1 VPNRQRARGARTLR
15 IAVVASPVTPLRPA
29 QTGGAQSVICDLAVG
44 LIRRGHNVLLHCA
57 EGSEVAGVELVM
69 VPTPA
74 DAHQALIMPGG
85 AQTIPTPGVTAAIT
99 AMFRGIKASR
109 PDVVSQHAF
118 DAPAFEMAEMLP
130 SLHTLHLPPIEPAVV
145 AAVRLIPAARLATVS
160 QSCRRNWEAAG
171 VRIGRV
177 IRNGVSDSPV
187 NGDPIE
193 DVALIAGR
201 ISPEKGVDQ
210 ALKAARFAG
219 VRCRIAG
226 SLYDPGYVVDLAGA
240 EVLGSIPRIDL
251 RRVMGRSAVTVCA
264 IRWEEPFGLVAAEAQ
279 MAGCPVAAYRR
290 GAMPEVVEEG
300 VSGFLA
306 VPDDVEDLARA
317 IVKCLALDRRKVRA
331 SAQRRLGLEG
341 MLNGYEAALS
351 EVVR

>member
-1 VPNRQRARGARTLR
+1 MR
-15 IAVVASPVTPLRPA
+15 IAVVASPVAPLRPA
-29 QTGGAQSVICDLAVG
+29 QTGGAQSLICDLAVG
-44 LIRRGHNVLLHCA
+44 LIRRGHKVLLHCA

-69 VPTPA
+69 VPIPS
-74 DAHQALIMPGG
+74 DANQALVMPGG
-85 AQTIPTPGVTAAIT
+85 APTIPTPGVTAAIT
-99 AMFRGIKASR
+99 AMFRGIEASR

-118 DAPAFEMAEMLP
+118 DAPAFEMAARLP

-145 AAVRLIPAARLATVS
+145 AAARLIPPARLATVS
-160 QSCRRNWEAAG
+160 HSCRRDWEAAG

-177 IRNGVSDSPV
+177 IRNGVSDSSV
-187 NGDPIE
+187 NGNPVE

-201 ISPEKGVDQ
+201 ISPEKGVDH
-210 ALKAARFAG
+210 ALTAARLAG
-219 VRCRIAG
+219 ARCRIAG
-226 SLYDPGYVVDLAGA
+226 SLYDPDYVVDLAGA
-240 EVLGSIPRIDL
+240 EILGSIPRDEL

-300 VSGFLA
+300 VSGFMA
-306 VPDDVEDLARA
+306 TPDDIHDLARA
-317 IVKCLALDRRKVRA
+317 IVNCRTLDRRTVKA

-341 MLNGYEAALS
+341 MLNGYEAALR
-351 EVVR
+351 EVAR

>member
-1 VPNRQRARGARTLR
+1 MR

-44 LIRRGHNVLLHCA
+44 MVRRGHYVLLHCA

-69 VPTPA
+69 VPTPT
-74 DAHQALIMPGG
+74 DANKALVMPGG
-85 AQTIPTPGVTAAIT
+85 APAIPTPGVTEAIM
-99 AMFRGIKASR
+99 AMFRGVETSR
-109 PDVVSQHAF
+109 PDIVSQHAF

-160 QSCRRNWEAAG
+160 QSCRRDWEAAG
-171 VRIGRV
+171 MQIGLV
-177 IRNGVSDSPV
+177 IPNGVSDSPV
-187 NGDPIE
+187 NGDQVE

-201 ISPEKGVDQ
+201 ISPEKGVDH
-210 ALKAARFAG
+210 ALRAARLAG

-226 SLYDPGYVVDLAGA
+226 SLYDPGYVVDLVGA
-240 EVLGSIPRIDL
+240 EVLGSIPRDDL

-306 VPDDVEDLARA
+306 TPDDVHDLARA
-317 IVKCLALDRRKVRA
+317 IARCRMLDRRTVRA

-341 MLNGYEAALS
+341 MLNAYEAAFS
-351 EVVR
+351 EVAR

>member
-1 VPNRQRARGARTLR
+1 MR

-29 QTGGAQSVICDLAVG
+29 QAGGAQSVICDLAVG
-44 LIRRGHNVLLHCA
+44 MVRRGHNVLLHCA

-69 VPTPA
+69 VPTPT
-74 DAHQALIMPGG
+74 DANKALVMPGG
-85 AQTIPTPGVTAAIT
+85 APAIPTPGVTEAIT
-99 AMFRGIKASR
+99 AMFRGVEASR

-118 DAPAFEMAEMLP
+118 DVPAFERAEMLP

-145 AAVRLIPAARLATVS
+145 AALRLIPAARLATVS
-160 QSCRRNWEAAG
+160 QSCRRDWEAAG

-177 IRNGVSDSPV
+177 IRNGVSDSSV
-187 NGDPIE
+187 NGDQVE

-201 ISPEKGVDQ
+201 ISPEKGVDH
-210 ALKAARFAG
+210 ALRAARFAG
-219 VRCRIAG
+219 FRCRIAG
-226 SLYDPGYVVDLAGA
+226 SLYDPGYVVDLVGA
-240 EVLGSIPRIDL
+240 EVLGSIPRDDL

-279 MAGCPVAAYRR
+279 MGGCPVAAYRR

-306 VPDDVEDLARA
+306 TPDDVHDLARA
-317 IVKCLALDRRKVRA
+317 IARCRMLDRRTVRA
-331 SAQRRLGLEG
+331 SAQRRLGLEE
-341 MLNGYEAALS
+341 MLNTYEAAFR
-351 EVVR
+351 EVAAQ

>member
-1 VPNRQRARGARTLR
+1 
-15 IAVVASPVTPLRPA
+15 LRPA

-44 LIRRGHNVLLHCA
+44 MVRRGHNVLLHCA

-69 VPTPA
+69 VPTPT
-74 DAHQALIMPGG
+74 DANKALVMPGG
-85 AQTIPTPGVTAAIT
+85 APAIPTPGVTEAIT
-99 AMFRGIKASR
+99 AMFRGIGASR

-145 AAVRLIPAARLATVS
+145 AALRLIPAARLATVS
-160 QSCRRNWEAAG
+160 QSCRRDWEAAG
-171 VRIGRV
+171 MQIGLV
-177 IRNGVSDSPV
+177 IPNGVSDSPV
-187 NGDPIE
+187 NGDQVE

-201 ISPEKGVDQ
+201 ISPEKGVDH
-210 ALKAARFAG
+210 ALRAARLAG

-226 SLYDPGYVVDLAGA
+226 SLYDPGYVVDLVGA
-240 EVLGSIPRIDL
+240 EVLGSIPRDDL

-264 IRWEEPFGLVAAEAQ
+264 IRWEEPFGMVAAEAQ
-279 MAGCPVAAYRR
+279 MAGCPVAAYRL

-306 VPDDVEDLARA
+306 TPDDVRDLARA
-317 IVKCLALDRRKVRA
+317 IARCRMLDRRTVRA

-341 MLNGYEAALS
+341 MLNAYEAAFS
-351 EVVR
+351 EVAR

>member
-1 VPNRQRARGARTLR
+1 VR
-15 IAVVASPVTPLRPA
+15 IAIVASPVTPLRPA

-44 LIRRGHNVLLHCA
+44 MVRRGHNVLLHCA
-57 EGSEVAGVELVM
+57 EGSEVAGVELVT
-69 VPTPA
+69 VPTPT
-74 DAHQALIMPGG
+74 DANKALVMPGG
-85 AQTIPTPGVTAAIT
+85 APAIPTPGVTEAIT
-99 AMFRGIKASR
+99 AMFRGIEASR

-118 DAPAFEMAEMLP
+118 DAPAFGMAKTLP

-160 QSCRRNWEAAG
+160 QSCRRDWEAAG

-187 NGDPIE
+187 NRDQVE

-201 ISPEKGVDQ
+201 ISPEKGVDH
-210 ALKAARFAG
+210 ALRAARLAG

-226 SLYDPGYVVDLAGA
+226 SLYVPGYVVDLVGA
-240 EVLGSIPRIDL
+240 EVLGSLPRDEL
-251 RRVMGRSAVTVCA
+251 RRIMGRSAVTVCA

-306 VPDDVEDLARA
+306 TPDDVQDLARA
-317 IVKCLALDRRKVRA
+317 ITSCRTLDRRIVRA

-341 MLNGYEAALS
+341 MLNGYEAAFR
-351 EVVR
+351 EVAQ

>member
-1 VPNRQRARGARTLR
+1 MV
-15 IAVVASPVTPLRPA
+15 
-29 QTGGAQSVICDLAVG
+29 
-44 LIRRGHNVLLHCA
+44 RRGHNVLLHCA

-69 VPTPA
+69 VPIPT
-74 DAHQALIMPGG
+74 DANKALVMPGG
-85 AQTIPTPGVTAAIT
+85 APAIPIPGVIEAIR
-99 AMFRGIKASR
+99 AMFRGVETSR
-109 PDVVSQHAF
+109 PDIVSQHAF

-145 AAVRLIPAARLATVS
+145 AALRLIPAARLATVS
-160 QSCRRNWEAAG
+160 QSCRRDWEAAG
-171 VRIGRV
+171 MQIGLV
-177 IRNGVSDSPV
+177 IPNGVSDSPV
-187 NGDPIE
+187 NGDQVE

-201 ISPEKGVDQ
+201 ISPEKGVDH
-210 ALKAARFAG
+210 ALRAARLAG

-226 SLYDPGYVVDLAGA
+226 SLYDPDYVVDLVGA
-240 EVLGSIPRIDL
+240 EVLGSIPRDDL

-306 VPDDVEDLARA
+306 TPDDVHDLARA
-317 IVKCLALDRRKVRA
+317 IARCRMLDRRTVRA

-341 MLNGYEAALS
+341 MLNAYEAAFS
-351 EVVR
+351 EVAR

>member
-1 VPNRQRARGARTLR
+1 MR

-44 LIRRGHNVLLHCA
+44 MVRRGHNVLLYCA

-74 DAHQALIMPGG
+74 DASKALVMPGG
-85 AQTIPTPGVTAAIT
+85 APAIPTPGVTEAIT
-99 AMFRGIKASR
+99 AMFRGVEASR

-145 AAVRLIPAARLATVS
+145 AALRLIPAARLATVS
-160 QSCRRNWEAAG
+160 QSCRRDWEAAG
-171 VRIGRV
+171 VQIGLV
-177 IRNGVSDSPV
+177 IPNGVSDSPV
-187 NGDPIE
+187 DGDQVE
-193 DVALIAGR
+193 DIVLIAGR
-201 ISPEKGVDQ
+201 ISPEKGVDH
-210 ALKAARFAG
+210 ALRAARLAG

-226 SLYDPGYVVDLAGA
+226 SLYDPGYVVDLVGA
-240 EVLGSIPRIDL
+240 EVLGSIPRDDL
-251 RRVMGRSAVTVCA
+251 RRAMGRSAVTVCA

-290 GAMPEVVEEG
+290 GAMPEVIEEG

-306 VPDDVEDLARA
+306 TPDDVRDLARA
-317 IVKCLALDRRKVRA
+317 IAKCRMLDRRNVRA
-331 SAQRRLGLEG
+331 SAQRRLGLEK
-341 MLNGYEAALS
+341 MLSAYEAAFR
-351 EVVR
+351 EVDR

>member
-1 VPNRQRARGARTLR
+1 VR

-44 LIRRGHNVLLHCA
+44 MVRRGHNVLLHCA

-74 DAHQALIMPGG
+74 DASKALVMPGG
-85 AQTIPTPGVTAAIT
+85 APAIPTPGVTEAIT
-99 AMFRGIKASR
+99 AMFRGVDAGR

-145 AAVRLIPAARLATVS
+145 AALRLIPAARLATVS
-160 QSCRRNWEAAG
+160 QSCRRDWEAAG
-171 VRIGRV
+171 MQIGLV
-177 IRNGVSDSPV
+177 IPNGVSDDSPV
-187 NGDPIE
+187 NGDQVE

-201 ISPEKGVDQ
+201 ISPEKGVDH
-210 ALKAARFAG
+210 ALRAARLAG
-219 VRCRIAG
+219 LRCRIAG
-226 SLYDPGYVVDLAGA
+226 SPYDPGYVVDLAGA
-240 EVLGSIPRIDL
+240 EVLGSIPRDDL

-279 MAGCPVAAYRR
+279 MEGCPVAAYRR

-306 VPDDVEDLARA
+306 APDDVEGLARA
-317 IVKCLALDRRKVRA
+317 IVRCRMLDRRMVRA

-341 MLNGYEAALS
+341 MLNGYEAAFS
-351 EVVR
+351 EVAR

>member
-1 VPNRQRARGARTLR
+1 M
-15 IAVVASPVTPLRPA
+15 TPLRPA

-44 LIRRGHNVLLHCA
+44 MVRRGHDVLLHCA

-69 VPTPA
+69 VPTPT
-74 DAHQALIMPGG
+74 DANKTLVMPGG
-85 AQTIPTPGVTAAIT
+85 APAIPTPGVTEAIT

-118 DAPAFEMAEMLP
+118 DAPAFEMTETLP
-130 SLHTLHLPPIEPAVV
+130 ALHTLHLPPIEPAVV

-160 QSCRRNWEAAG
+160 QSCWRDWEAAG

-177 IRNGVSDSPV
+177 IPNGVSDSPV
-187 NGDPIE
+187 NEDQVE

-201 ISPEKGVDQ
+201 ISPEKGVDH
-210 ALKAARFAG
+210 ALQAARFAG

-226 SLYDPGYVVDLAGA
+226 SLYDPDYVVDLVGA
-240 EVLGSIPRIDL
+240 EVLGSIPRGEL
-251 RRVMGRSAVTVCA
+251 RAVMGRSAVTVCA

-306 VPDDVEDLARA
+306 TPDDVHDLARA
-317 IVKCLALDRRKVRA
+317 ITRCRMLDRRTVRA
-331 SAQRRLGLEG
+331 SAQRRLGLQE
-341 MLNGYEAALS
+341 MLNAYEAAFR
-351 EVVR
+351 EVAG

>member
-1 VPNRQRARGARTLR
+1 MR

-44 LIRRGHNVLLHCA
+44 MVRRGHNVLLHCA

-74 DAHQALIMPGG
+74 DANKALVMPGG
-85 AQTIPTPGVTAAIT
+85 ARTIPTPGVTEAIT
-99 AMFRGIKASR
+99 AMFREVKAGR

-130 SLHTLHLPPIEPAVV
+130 SLHTLHLPPIGHAVV
-145 AAVRLIPAARLATVS
+145 AAIRLIPAARLATVS
-160 QSCRRNWEAAG
+160 QSCWRDWEAAG
-171 VRIGRV
+171 IQIGRV
-177 IRNGVSDSPV
+177 IPNGVSDSPV
-187 NGDPIE
+187 NGDQVE

-201 ISPEKGVDQ
+201 ISPEKGVDH
-210 ALKAARFAG
+210 ALRAARLAG

-226 SLYDPGYVVDLAGA
+226 SLYDPGYVIDLAGA
-240 EVLGSIPRIDL
+240 EVLGSIARDDL

-264 IRWEEPFGLVAAEAQ
+264 IRWEEPFGLVAAETQ

-306 VPDDVEDLARA
+306 TPDDVRDLARA
-317 IVKCLALDRRKVRA
+317 IDRCRKLDRKTVRA
-331 SAQRRLGLEG
+331 SAQRRLGLEE
-341 MLNGYEAALS
+341 MLNAYEAAFR
-351 EVVR
+351 EVAR

>member
-1 VPNRQRARGARTLR
+1 VR

-44 LIRRGHNVLLHCA
+44 MVRRGHNVLLHCA

-69 VPTPA
+69 VPTPT
-74 DAHQALIMPGG
+74 DANKALVMPGG
-85 AQTIPTPGVTAAIT
+85 APAIPTPGVTEAIT
-99 AMFRGIKASR
+99 AMFRAVEASR

-118 DAPAFEMAEMLP
+118 DAPAFEMAEMFP
-130 SLHTLHLPPIEPAVV
+130 SLHTLHLPPIAPAVV
-145 AAVRLIPAARLATVS
+145 AALRLVPPARLATVS
-160 QSCRRNWEAAG
+160 QSCRRDWEAAG
-171 VRIGRV
+171 MQIGLV
-177 IRNGVSDSPV
+177 IPNGVSDSPV
-187 NGDPIE
+187 NGGQVE

-201 ISPEKGVDQ
+201 ISPEKGVDH
-210 ALKAARFAG
+210 ALRAARLAG

-226 SLYDPGYVVDLAGA
+226 SLYDPGYVVDVVGA
-240 EVLGSIPRIDL
+240 EVLGSIPRDDL

-306 VPDDVEDLARA
+306 TPDDVDDLARA
-317 IVKCLALDRRKVRA
+317 IARCRMLDRRTVRA
-331 SAQRRLGLEG
+331 SAQRRLGLEE
-341 MLNGYEAALS
+341 MLNAYEAAFR
-351 EVVR
+351 EVAR

>member
-1 VPNRQRARGARTLR
+1 MR
-15 IAVVASPVTPLRPA
+15 ISVVASPVTPLRPA

-44 LIRRGHNVLLHCA
+44 LVRRGHDVLLHCA

-74 DAHQALIMPGG
+74 DADQALVMPGG
-85 AQTIPTPGVTAAIT
+85 GRTTPTPGVTAAIT
-99 AMFRGIKASR
+99 AMFRGIEASR

-118 DAPAFEMAEMLP
+118 DAPAFEMAETLP

-145 AAVRLIPAARLATVS
+145 AAARRIPAARLATVS
-160 QSCRRNWEAAG
+160 QSCRRDWEAAG
-171 VRIGRV
+171 VRMGRV
-177 IRNGVSDSPV
+177 IRNGISDLAG
-187 NGDPIE
+187 NGDPGD

-201 ISPEKGVDQ
+201 ISPEKGVDH
-210 ALKAARFAG
+210 ALRAARLADL
-219 VRCRIAG
+219 RCRIAG
-226 SLYDPGYVVDLAGA
+226 SLYDPDYVVDLVGA
-240 EVLGSIPRIDL
+240 EVLGSIPRDEL
-251 RRVMGRSAVTVCA
+251 RRLMGRCAVTVCA

-306 VPDDVEDLARA
+306 TPDDVHDLARA
-317 IVKCLALDRRKVRA
+317 IASCRMLDRRTVRA
-331 SAQRRLGLEG
+331 SAQRRLGLES
-341 MLNGYEAALS
+341 MLNAYEAAFS
-351 EVVR
+351 EIAR